1 MDDLCLDVTES
12 YVDQCKI
19 ISQQVQS
26 FLPYSS
32 TALGKNDE
40 IRFEIRNM
48 DSYTLPS
55 ASYLYLEGE
64 VKKPDGMKSSPRFIN
79 NGLAYL
85 FSEIRYEINGTQIQ
99 KVRNP
104 GITST
109 LKGYCS
115 YSPADI
121 NELHTAAWDITT
133 EDNKD
138 FFDCTYFSGI
148 IPLSHILGFAEDY
161 KKILL
166 NCTQSLICTR
176 SSSDINVIKL
186 FNVNESSEKLKCSTG
201 TSDDNE
207 VVKLLDTSTT
217 VKEKLSTVSIK
228 LTKVVWNMP
237 IVKVTEKEQL
247 KLLRVLDS
255 KKPIH
260 CAHRNWEL
268 CEYPFVPQNK
278 SFSWTVKTCN
288 NFQKPRYVIV
298 GFQTDRKN
306 SESKSMSEFDHC
318 NLTNL
323 KVHLN
328 SEVYPYIDLRCNFD
342 CKLFSILFS
351 YYVNFQKS
359 YYDRPWCSPL
369 VNKKQ
374 FLNLIPIAVIDMS
387 KQNDTI
393 TVSSF
398 DLRIEIEASA
408 AFPGNTTAYALVI
421 SDNVFTYTPF
431 DGTVRIF

>member
-1 MDDLCLDVTES
+1 
-12 YVDQCKI
+12 
-19 ISQQVQS
+19 
-26 FLPYSS
+26 
-32 TALGKNDE
+32 
-40 IRFEIRNM
+40 
-48 DSYTLPS
+48 
-55 ASYLYLEGE
+55 
-64 VKKPDGMKSSPRFIN
+64 MKSSPRFIN
-79 NGLAYL
+79 NRLAYL

-133 EDNKD
+133 EDNKN

-148 IPLSHILGFAEDY
+148 ILLSHILGFAEDY

-186 FNVNESSEKLKCSTG
+186 FDVNESSEKLKYSTG
-201 TSDDNE
+201 TSGDTD
-207 VVKLLDTSTT
+207 VVKLLDTSTAA
-217 VKEKLSTVSIK
+217 KEKLSTVSIK

-247 KLLRVLDS
+247 KLIRVLDS
-255 KKPIH
+255 EKPIH

-268 CEYPFVPQNK
+268 CKYPFIPQKK

-328 SEVYPYIDLRCNFD
+328 SEVYPYNDLRCNFD

-351 YYVNFQKS
+351 FYVNFQKS

-398 DLRIEIEASA
+398 DLSIEIEASA
-408 AFPGNTTAYALVI
+408 SVPC
-421 SDNVFTYTPF
+421 
-431 DGTVRIF
+431 

>member
-1 MDDLCLDVTES
+1 
-12 YVDQCKI
+12 
-19 ISQQVQS
+19 
-26 FLPYSS
+26 
-32 TALGKNDE
+32 
-40 IRFEIRNM
+40 M
-48 DSYTLPS
+48 DSYTLLS
-55 ASYLYLEGE
+55 ASYMYLEGE
-64 VKKPDGMKSSPRFIN
+64 VKKPDDMKSSPRFIN

-99 KVRNP
+99 KVHNP

-166 NCTQSLICTR
+166 NCTQSLIYTR

-186 FNVNESSEKLKCSTG
+186 FNVKESSEKLKCSTG

-207 VVKLLDTSTT
+207 VVKLLDTSTAA
-217 VKEKLSTVSIK
+217 KEKLSTVSIK

-255 KKPIH
+255 KKPIQ

-342 CKLFSILFS
+342 FIM
-351 YYVNFQKS
+351 
-359 YYDRPWCSPL
+359 
-369 VNKKQ
+369 
-374 FLNLIPIAVIDMS
+374 ID
-387 KQNDTI
+387 
-393 TVSSF
+393 
-398 DLRIEIEASA
+398 L
-408 AFPGNTTAYALVI
+408 G
-421 SDNVFTYTPF
+421 
-431 DGTVRIF
+431 VRL

>member
-19 ISQQVQS
+19 ISQQDQS

-32 TALGKNDE
+32 TALGLNDE

-48 DSYTLPS
+48 DNYTLPS

-64 VKKPDGMKSSPRFIN
+64 VKKPEGMKSSPRFIN

-99 KVRNP
+99 KVRCP
-104 GITST
+104 GVTST

-121 NELHTAAWDITT
+121 NELHTAAWDITSN
-133 EDNKD
+133 DNAA
-138 FFDCTYFSGI
+138 FFDCNYFSGI

-176 SSSDINVIKL
+176 SSSDINVLRLFIKKD
-186 FNVNESSEKLKCSTG
+186 S
-201 TSDDNE
+201 TSDAYE
-207 VVKLLDTSTT
+207 LVKSTDTSDAD
-217 VKEKLSTVSIK
+217 KEKLSTVSIR

-237 IVKVTEKEQL
+237 IIKVTEKEQL

-255 KKPIH
+255 KKPIY

-306 SESKSMSEFDHC
+306 DTTKSMSEFDHC

-323 KVHLN
+323 KVYLN
-328 SEVYPYIDLRCNFD
+328 SEVYPYNDLRCNFE
-342 CKLFSILFS
+342 CKLFSLLFS
-351 YYVNFQKS
+351 HYVNFQKS

-374 FLNLIPIAVIDMS
+374 FLKLIPIAVIDVS

-398 DLRIEIEASA
+398 DLRIEIEAA
-408 AFPGNTTAYALVI
+408 TAFPANTTAYALVI

-431 DGTVRIF
+431 DGTVRVF